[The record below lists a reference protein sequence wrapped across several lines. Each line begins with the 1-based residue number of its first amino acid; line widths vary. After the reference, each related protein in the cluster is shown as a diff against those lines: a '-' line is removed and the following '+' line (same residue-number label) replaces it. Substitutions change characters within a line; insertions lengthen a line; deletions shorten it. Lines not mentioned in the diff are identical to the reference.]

1 MIDSIESGTR
11 WKAVG
16 QKFCLLSGSLALCQ
30 CLAHSPHLLMRLFFF
45 CLILSSFWMSF
56 SHIFILD
63 TPIRRRMMPAMD
75 RELDV

>member
-30 CLAHSPHLLMRLFFF
+30 CLAHSPHLLMRLFFLF
-45 CLILSSFWMSF
+45 DSFF
-56 SHIFILD
+56 F
-63 TPIRRRMMPAMD
+63 
-75 RELDV
+75 LDVVFSYFYS